1 MNFFSFQELREVRV
15 AFQLY
20 ESEDMLGLLIDER
33 ILMRTLKVIISH
45 SALHVL
51 TQILIEH
58 SLKIIHTSA
67 ILSKNKIEQGSLE
80 GEIIFHYKLY

>member
-45 SALHVL
+45 SALH
-51 TQILIEH
+51 
-58 SLKIIHTSA
+58 SRKIIHTSA
-67 ILSKNKIEQGSLE
+67 ILSKNEIEQGSLE